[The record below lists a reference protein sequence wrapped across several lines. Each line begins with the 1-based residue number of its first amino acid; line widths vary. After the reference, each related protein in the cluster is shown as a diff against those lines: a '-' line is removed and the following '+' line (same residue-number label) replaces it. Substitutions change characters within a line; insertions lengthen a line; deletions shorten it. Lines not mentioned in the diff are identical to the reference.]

1 MQWQYIDGPEIHT
14 FVGGSTQ
21 VYADGGALVS
31 FGREG
36 RVVDVDEFG
45 QKRWEITGIDDLY
58 VFRAQRIP
66 SLYAAERT
74 GAP

>member
-1 MQWQYIDGPEIHT
+1 MLWEYIDGPGIQT
-14 FVGGSTQ
+14 LVGGNTQ

-31 FGREG
+31 IGKEG
-36 RVVDVDEFG
+36 RVVEVDEFG
-45 QKRWEITGIDDLY
+45 QKRWELTGIDDLY

-74 GAP
+74 AAP